1 MIQNVSRRE
10 QEVRL
15 AGGALLVLV
24 GVGGLAKRWFGGMVG
39 GGLLALAAVL
49 LTTGA
54 IRY

>member
-15 AGGALLVLV
+15 VSGALLGLV
-24 GVGGLAKRWFGGMVG
+24 GVGGLAKRWLSGTVG
-39 GGLLALAAVL
+39 GGVVALAAVL
-49 LTTGA
+49 LITGA